1 MSTLLVELLCFD
13 SSPSSIHHT
22 CLVLFLPLLDL
33 VVYKLPVRAS
43 TVFGESPISEFLL
56 ILSFA
61 DVALV
66 QVISR
71 TQAFVT
77 YPL

>member
-13 SSPSSIHHT
+13 SSPSLINHT
-22 CLVLFLPLLDL
+22 WLVLSLPLLDL

-43 TVFGESPISEFLL
+43 TVFDESPMFQLAH

-61 DVALV
+61 DHLLV
-66 QVISR
+66 
-71 TQAFVT
+71 
-77 YPL
+77 

>member
-13 SSPSSIHHT
+13 SSPFSVNHAW
-22 CLVLFLPLLDL
+22 LVFVLFLSLLDL

-56 ILSFA
+56 ILSFT
-61 DVALV
+61 DTVLV

-71 TQAFVT
+71 S
-77 YPL
+77 